1 MATISNTVQGLNE
14 TVGLLKQILKAVSGD
29 GKKGADAKDVA
40 TTSNVLNGLDE
51 SGAKTMGV
59 VVSSLEPLDKMKEG
73 TGEKAKS
80 LAEAIKI
87 LSSKEVIDGLK
98 QYNGISGKLGANIA
112 QIFISLG
119 EAFDK
124 IDGGINLGRIKRFAM
139 VLNSLTRA
147 LNRGVKVMY
156 KIAFFV
162 LVCVAVGYVATIAWK
177 QILIGFVTIA
187 AIALGIVGISYIL
200 SLISKKSPEIYKSV
214 SEVVM
219 SVMAFAL
226 VVAVCAVVGFIAQLA
241 WKQILIGFVTIVAI
255 ALGIVA
261 LSYIIS
267 WTATLEQPTRTSV
280 IFVIMT
286 AFALALMVAV
296 CALVGLLAVN
306 AWQYILW
313 GFGTIVA
320 IAVALVAVVMVIGMM
335 VKVLKMGSFKEAL
348 GTFVGA
354 ERIMPESVKDILL
367 VALAVTL
374 VPLACVAIG
383 WVALNNQEFIW
394 NGFAILT
401 GVVLGLVGLLKFMG
415 NAAKQSMR
423 VQVSVKSLIITI
435 GAVVAVVYS
444 IIKLA
449 QMLKEESIPIPQV
462 LLVTGMMGLMMLG
475 FNMLLK
481 TIGKMKVNPKGIITV
496 LAVVAVVLVMVY
508 MLSTIAD
515 VVKKVQEIGGWGQ
528 IFLAIAS
535 MAGVIVAMMAF
546 AAVIGALVSITIFG
560 VPIVAMLL
568 GVGLATI
575 TAVAVATMAVG
586 VAVKTIAN
594 AVKECNDTGISLD
607 DLPTIGTKMGNGLS
621 SFAFNLIEK
630 LSELDL
636 WAVIKVGIM
645 MRPISKMVNVCSQ
658 FLKMISSF
666 STEDCTSEELRP
678 VFYNEEKGTFD
689 VAPKINVPNIGTAI
703 GTGFA
708 NFAYAIV
715 TKLEDLGLWATYKV
729 GIMMNP
735 IKKMVNTCSE
745 FLKMISSF
753 TTEGNDSN
761 SDPSR
766 LIITPVIY
774 KEDTGEFIT
783 GRPIDV
789 VAIGET
795 VGNAFGLF
803 VKTVMEK
810 IEGVDMSKYDFSG
823 LPSMVSACTEFVSMI
838 ADITSS
844 SDGNSINMLMRDA
857 EGNYIKRYGKYLAK
871 SINVKSSAQTIA
883 RAFIM
888 FIDTLDME
896 TRMGTGIYSKFKY
909 WESNGV
915 GTVIDMVQKYL
926 GMMSDMYVTANG
938 FVAVYMKDSEGNY
951 IKKNGKFL
959 VKLLNTSLTAQKIGR
974 AFIMFIDTL
983 DMETRNG
990 KDIYSKFKYWEN
1002 NGVGAVIDIVQKY
1015 LTLMSAF
1022 EDGANGTINV
1032 LLRGADGNYLFDGRG
1047 NIRKRNLNYNTAAFN
1062 ITNAFS
1068 TFINKISE
1076 GITTADGT
1084 TIKEFANSFEQITNS
1099 FESITRVI
1107 SDVSD
1112 STAERIKRNTEAIN
1126 NFADAV
1132 GRLTEELLELKGVG
1146 EVKVGVDTTVNG
1158 KSDANGKGIDGI
1170 MDNAKKSNTG
1180 GSTSADT
1187 IKEGIIKAFK
1197 EMHFEIDLG
1206 TQTGEILPVKRGS
1219 KKYGSKEFGSY
1230 AWN

>member
-59 VVSSLEPLDKMKEG
+59 IVSSLESLDKIKED

-119 EAFDK
+119 KAFDE

-139 VLNSLTRA
+139 VLNSLTRV
-147 LNRGVKVMY
+147 LNRGVRVMY

-162 LVCVAVGYVATIAWK
+162 LVCVAVGYIATIAWK
-177 QILIGFVTIA
+177 QIMIGFVTIA

-200 SLISKKSPEIYKSV
+200 SLISKSSPEIYKAV
-214 SEVVM
+214 SGVVM

-226 VVAVCAVVGFIAQLA
+226 VVAVCVVVGFIAQLA
-241 WKQILIGFVTIVAI
+241 WEQILIGFVTIAAI

-267 WTATLEQPTRTSV
+267 LTATLEQPTRTSV
-280 IFVIMT
+280 TFVIMT
-286 AFALALMVAV
+286 AFSLALMVAV
-296 CALVGLLAVN
+296 CALVGLLAVE
-306 AWQYILW
+306 AWQYILI

-335 VKVLKMGSFKEAL
+335 VKLLRMGSFKEAL
-348 GTFVGA
+348 GTFIGA

-367 VALAVTL
+367 VALSVTL

-383 WVALNNQEFIW
+383 WVAINNQEFIW
-394 NGFAILT
+394 TGFAILT

-435 GAVVAVVYS
+435 GAVVAVVFS

-449 QMLKEESIPIPQV
+449 QMLNKESIPIPQV
-462 LLVTGMMGLMMLG
+462 LLVTAMMGLMMLG

-481 TIGKMKVNPKGIITV
+481 TIGKMKVNPKGTITV
-496 LAVVAVVLVMVY
+496 LAVVAVVMVMVY
-508 MLSTIAD
+508 MISSIAD
-515 VVKKVQEIGGWGQ
+515 VVKKVQEVGGWGE

-535 MAGVIVAMMAF
+535 MGGVIVAMMAF
-546 AAVIGALVSITIFG
+546 AGVIGVLVSITILG
-560 VPIVAMLL
+560 VPIVAILL

-575 TAVAVATMAVG
+575 TAVALATMAVG
-586 VAVKTIAN
+586 NAIKTIAN
-594 AVKECNDTGISLD
+594 AVKECNDAGISLD
-607 DLPTIGTKMGNGLS
+607 DLPTIGTKMGNGLAE
-621 SFAFNLIEK
+621 FAFNLIDK
-630 LSELDL
+630 LSELSL
-636 WAVIKVGIM
+636 WTVIKVGIM

-666 STEDCTSEELRP
+666 STEDCTADELRP

-689 VAPKINVPNIGTAI
+689 VAPKINLPNIGKAI
-703 GTGFA
+703 GQGFA
-708 NFAYAIV
+708 NFAYAVI
-715 TKLEDLGLWATYKV
+715 TGLEDLSLWTAYRI
-729 GIMMNP
+729 GNMMKP
-735 IKKMVNTCSE
+735 ISKIVNTCSE
-745 FLKMISSF
+745 FLKMISGF
-753 TTEGNDSN
+753 T
-761 SDPSR
+761 SDGKVAGDGSGV
-766 LIITPVIY
+766 IITPVY
-774 KEDTGEFIT
+774 YNAEKGTFDVGK
-783 GRPIDV
+783 PIDV
-789 VAIGET
+789 IAIGMT
-795 VGNAFGLF
+795 VANAFSAFANSLF
-803 VKTVMEK
+803 KKLEDVSFDE
-810 IEGVDMSKYDFSG
+810 DDFGGMPDLISAISTYLEMITNISG
-823 LPSMVSACTEFVSMI
+823 
-838 ADITSS
+838 
-844 SDGNSINMLMRDA
+844 GA
-857 EGNYIKRYGKYLAK
+857 EG
-871 SINVKSSAQTIA
+871 TIS
-883 RAFIM
+883 M
-888 FIDTLDME
+888 
-896 TRMGTGIYSKFKY
+896 
-909 WESNGV
+909 
-915 GTVIDMVQKYL
+915 
-926 GMMSDMYVTANG
+926 
-938 FVAVYMKDSEGNY
+938 YMKDSQGNF
-951 IKKNGKFL
+951 IKNGNKYL
-959 VKLLNTSLTAQKIGR
+959 VNKVNLNEAGTNIGMAFGNFINKVHYSLTRQKRGGYIEAVTDGLKNIIGVVNDFTTMLALFGNVEGDYITMFMR
-974 AFIMFIDTL
+974 DKDGNFLMKNGTFYVKKINTTTIGTNIGMAFGNFINKVHYSLTRQKRGEYI
-983 DMETRNG
+983 ETVVG
-990 KDIYSKFKYWEN
+990 GLGELIGVVN
-1002 NGVGAVIDIVQKY
+1002 NFVLI
-1015 LTLMSAF
+1015 LSAF
-1022 EDGANGTINV
+1022 EENPDGTISL
-1032 LLRGADGNYLFDGRG
+1032 LLRDNNGNFLFDSRG
-1047 NIRKRNLNYNTAAFN
+1047 NVRKRNINYAKAAFS
-1062 ITNAFS
+1062 ITSAFDAFISHIS
-1068 TFINKISE
+1068 TSL
-1076 GITTADGT
+1076 TTADGT

-1146 EVKVGVDTTVNG
+1146 EVKVGVDTRANG
-1158 KSDANGKGIDGI
+1158 KSDPDGRGVEGII
-1170 MDNAKKSNTG
+1170 DNARKSSTG
-1180 GSTSADT
+1180 GGASVDT

-1206 TQTGEILPVKRGS
+1206 SQTGEILPVKRGS
-1219 KKYGSKEFGSY
+1219 SKYGSKEFGNY

>member
-98 QYNGISGKLGANIA
+98 QYNGISGKLSANIA

-177 QILIGFVTIA
+177 QIMIGFVTIA

-200 SLISKKSPEIYKSV
+200 SLISKSSPEMFKSV
-214 SEVVM
+214 EEVVK

-226 VVAVCAVVGFIAQLA
+226 VVVVCVVVGFIAQLA
-241 WKQILIGFVTIVAI
+241 WQQILIGFVTIAAI

-267 WTATLEQPTRTSV
+267 WAATLEQPTITSV

-296 CALVGLLAVN
+296 CALVGLLAVE
-306 AWQYILW
+306 AWQYILI

-335 VKVLKMGSFKEAL
+335 VKLLRMGSFKEAL

-383 WVALNNQEFIW
+383 WVAINNQEFIW
-394 NGFAILT
+394 SGFAILT

-546 AAVIGALVSITIFG
+546 AGVIGVLVSITILG
-560 VPIVAMLL
+560 VPVVAILL
-568 GVGLATI
+568 GIGLATI
-575 TAVAVATMAVG
+575 TAVAIATIAVG
-586 VAVKTIAN
+586 NAIKTIAA
-594 AVKECNDTGISLD
+594 AVKECDDAGISLD
-607 DLPTIGTKMGNGLS
+607 DLPTIGTKMGNGLT

-630 LSELDL
+630 LSGLDL

-666 STEDCTSEELRP
+666 STEDCTEDELRP

-689 VAPKINVPNIGTAI
+689 VAPKINVPNIGKAI
-703 GTGFA
+703 GQGFA
-708 NFAYAIV
+708 NFAYAVISG
-715 TKLEDLGLWATYKV
+715 LEDLSLWAAYRV
-729 GIMMNP
+729 GNMMKP
-735 IKKMVNTCSE
+735 ISKIVNTCSE
-745 FLKMISSF
+745 FLKMISGF
-753 TTEGNDSN
+753 T
-761 SDPSR
+761 SDGKAAADGSGV
-766 LIITPVIY
+766 IITPVY
-774 KEDTGEFIT
+774 YNAEKGTFDVGK
-783 GRPIDV
+783 PIDV
-789 VAIGET
+789 MAIGMT
-795 VGNAFGLF
+795 VANAFSAFANSLF
-803 VKTVMEK
+803 KNLEDVSFDE
-810 IEGVDMSKYDFSG
+810 DDFG
-823 LPSMVSACTEFVSMI
+823 GMPDLISAISTYLEMI
-838 ADITSS
+838 TNI
-844 SDGNSINMLMRDA
+844 
-857 EGNYIKRYGKYLAK
+857 
-871 SINVKSSAQTIA
+871 
-883 RAFIM
+883 
-888 FIDTLDME
+888 
-896 TRMGTGIYSKFKY
+896 
-909 WESNGV
+909 SNGGAD
-915 GTVIDMVQKYL
+915 GTISM
-926 GMMSDMYVTANG
+926 
-938 FVAVYMKDSEGNY
+938 YMKDSQGNF
-951 IKKNGKFL
+951 IKNGNKF
-959 VKLLNTSLTAQKIGR
+959 VVNKVNLNTAGENIGMAFGNFINKVHYSLTRQKRGGYIEAVVDGLKNIIGVVNDFTSMLALFGNVEGDYITMFMR
-974 AFIMFIDTL
+974 DKDGNFLMEKGKFYTKKINTTAIGTNIGMAFGNFINKVHYSL
-983 DMETRNG
+983 TRQKRG
-990 KDIYSKFKYWEN
+990 EYIEAVVGGLGELIGVVN
-1002 NGVGAVIDIVQKY
+1002 NFVLI
-1015 LTLMSAF
+1015 LSAF
-1022 EDGANGTINV
+1022 EENPNGTISL
-1032 LLRGADGNYLFDGRG
+1032 LLRDNNGNFLFDSRG
-1047 NIRKRNLNYNTAAFN
+1047 NVRKRNINYAKAAFS
-1062 ITNAFS
+1062 ITSAFEAFVS
-1068 TFINKISE
+1068 HITTSL
-1076 GITTADGT
+1076 TTADGT
-1084 TIKEFANSFEQITNS
+1084 DIKTFAESFASITSS

-1107 SDVSD
+1107 SDITE
-1112 STAERIKRNTEAIN
+1112 STANRIKQNTEAIN
-1126 NFADAV
+1126 KFAEAV

-1146 EVKVGVDTTVNG
+1146 EVKVGVDTTTND
-1158 KSDANGKGIDGI
+1158 KSDPDGTVIDSI
-1170 MDNAKKSNTG
+1170 IDKSKKSNNGGG

-1197 EMHFEIDLG
+1197 EMHFEVEIG

-1219 KKYGSKEFGSY
+1219 NKYGDREFVRKSY